1 MVRTYA
7 SYFGLTLT
15 EGILVS
21 ERISFIFTSNVQRKI
36 LIDSLL
42 CSIMIESSHR
52 QTQSKIKKDMLKFH
66 YYLFHYTNNLKKKRA
81 EFFIQGTLNFYWLF
95 IWYMLLP
102 RNAKE
107 KLPSGDQRNAVSHL
121 TVNTS
126 SIIISKKKRIITNS
140 NWNSLRLFVCF

>member
-1 MVRTYA
+1 MVHTYA

-21 ERISFIFTSNVQRKI
+21 ERISFIITSSVQRKI
-36 LIDSLL
+36 LIVCYVALWL
-42 CSIMIESSHR
+42 KAHTGKLKVR
-52 QTQSKIKKDMLKFH
+52 LKKDMLKFH
-66 YYLFHYTNNLKKKRA
+66 YYLFHYTNNLKKNRA

-107 KLPSGDQRNAVSHL
+107 KLPSGDQRDAVSHL